1 MNQFGCLATS
11 LWRIHFSLCL
21 SAQEHVHSQFN
32 SQYIKAK
39 VNSSHL
45 TKKMEIDREALKKA
59 KKRLA
64 VKEQDLAEGK
74 QQMEELER
82 SWRNFEKAAREK
94 VSRERDIELDEDQ
107 VCVDVVTVQTK
118 AWICGVLT
126 HLYSETTCVKSYRET
141 TCPSP
146 NECIFSSF
154 VSVRDS
160 VLHFWYQLPPQ
171 CVSSNLATQFLSRM

>member
-1 MNQFGCLATS
+1 MTLWRCFKINLLGYINQFGCLAN

-45 TKKMEIDREALKKA
+45 TKKMEIEREALKKA
-59 KKRLA
+59 EKRL
-64 VKEQDLAEGK
+64 VMKEQDLAEGK

-82 SWRNFEKAAREK
+82 SWRNFEKKALEK

-107 VCVDVVTVQTK
+107 VCVDVFTVQTK
-118 AWICGVLT
+118 ACTVDI
-126 HLYSETTCVKSYRET
+126 
-141 TCPSP
+141 P
-146 NECIFSSF
+146 
-154 VSVRDS
+154 
-160 VLHFWYQLPPQ
+160 
-171 CVSSNLATQFLSRM
+171 